1 MKSYYKNEKGS
12 MTIYAI
18 VTVFT
23 FIFILGS
30 IFYSAVGIRTM
41 QLKTM
46 PKIKEAYEKY
56 LNSKYTIY
64 EAEVEKRR
72 DKVAPTI
79 DISLSTTT
87 AKVGE
92 AITVTIN
99 IKDNKDRLDY
109 SKCSYTCNKAGE
121 GVYKSGSLSTGVN
134 TITISFSST
143 GSYTITVSASD
154 LDQNTNQVS
163 SNITI
168 NN

>member
-18 VTVFT
+18 ATVFT

-30 IFYSAVGIRTM
+30 IFYSAAGIRTM
-41 QLKTM
+41 QIKTM

-72 DKVAPTI
+72 DKVPPDVTI
-79 DISLSTTT
+79 EVPSTAQVNTN
-87 AKVGE
+87 V
-92 AITVTIN
+92 TVTIN
-99 IKDNKDRLDY
+99 IKDNKERLDY

-121 GVYKSGSLSTGVN
+121 GVYKSGNLSAGVN
-134 TITISFSST
+134 TITISFNSAGT
-143 GSYTITVSASD
+143 YTITVSASD